1 MSGSLTPMDVT
12 DSSSLTSMEDLVER
26 NAQFPPGRPKFSSPG
41 PSKKRPHPDASAR
54 SEERSAFEREGTQVS
69 DGDPPEF
76 GGSYENIDLYDD
88 ADIFASDVK
97 STTMQGASLLELLS
111 AGAPSP
117 KKITPPSKIV
127 PPPASAVIIS
137 QPPPSPSRRAPYGA
151 SRESPNDDAKPSD
164 SSTQA
169 QTPINDAKAAK
180 QKLPVKSLKM
190 RLTMPR
196 APSPAAVARANGS
209 SAKSTRSRAG
219 TPATAPLPSTS
230 AATSDPPAEPAN
242 ATSTSDASPAA
253 PEAGLNGQD
262 ATATPIQPQESVPTE
277 VLANGDV
284 SMETE

>member
-1 MSGSLTPMDVT
+1 MDVT

-54 SEERSAFEREGTQVS
+54 SEEQSAFEREGTQVS

-76 GGSYENIDLYDD
+76 GGSYKNIDLYDD
-88 ADIFASDVK
+88 ADAFASDVK

-127 PPPASAVIIS
+127 PPPASAVINP

-151 SRESPNDDAKPSD
+151 SRESPNDDATMGDANPSE
-164 SSTQA
+164 SSTHA
-169 QTPINDAKAAK
+169 QTPINDAKANK

-196 APSPAAVARANGS
+196 APSPAAVVRANGS

-219 TPATAPLPSTS
+219 TPATAPLPSTP
-230 AATSDPPAEPAN
+230 AATSEPPAEPAN
-242 ATSTSDASPAA
+242 ATSTHDASLA
-253 PEAGLNGQD
+253 PEAGLNGQG
-262 ATATPIQPQESVPTE
+262 APATPIQPQESVITE

-284 SMETE
+284 SMET